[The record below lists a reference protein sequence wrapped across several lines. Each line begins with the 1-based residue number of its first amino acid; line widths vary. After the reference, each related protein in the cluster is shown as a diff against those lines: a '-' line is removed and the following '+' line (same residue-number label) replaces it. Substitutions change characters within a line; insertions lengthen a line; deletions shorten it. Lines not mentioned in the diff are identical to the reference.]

1 MEGMTKSEKKT
12 LLIASCAASVI
23 TPMTGSMMNLSLV
36 GIGISFNIGTF
47 ALAYINTIFLI
58 SSVIF
63 MVPIAKIADMIGR
76 KKVFVFGLI
85 IYMIASFAAYFSISF
100 VMLLV
105 LRFIMGIGAA
115 AMATTAMTMITDA
128 FGPKE
133 RGSAIG
139 YVTASVYSG
148 LAMGPVLGGL
158 INDAFGW
165 RAVFFVTIPLA
176 IVSLFAIW
184 KVRPEIVTKG
194 NKRFDLAGTL
204 LYTAGISLTII
215 GLINLP
221 RFESF
226 VSMALGVM
234 VLLTFVRYEKQIDS
248 PVLNVNIFSNKLFSR
263 SSLASFLINSAN
275 FSVVFFMALYLQTIG
290 ALSSS
295 QAGMIMFI
303 QPVIQTLFTA
313 YFGKLYDRMKDKR
326 ILPTVGIMVSLIGI
340 SMMLLLTLEVN
351 LVMVIASLIFFGLG
365 NSVFNAPNTTAT
377 MSSVQSCDR
386 GSASA
391 MVAVVRQFGMLV
403 SMGIAMGTISVVMG
417 SLDALNPST
426 YGNFVNVIHIS
437 FIISL
442 FMCILAMFASW
453 FRGKPSMECT
463 SVNH

>member
-1 MEGMTKSEKKT
+1 MGEMTKSEKKT
-12 LLIASCAASVI
+12 LLIASCTASAI

-36 GIGISFNIGTF
+36 GIGASFNVGSF
-47 ALAYINTIFLI
+47 SLAYINTVFLI

-63 MVPIAKIADMIGR
+63 MVPIARIADMMGR
-76 KKVFVFGLI
+76 KKLFIFGLI
-85 IYMIASFAAYFSISF
+85 VYMIASFAAYFSISF
-100 VMLLV
+100 EMLIG
-105 LRFIMGIGAA
+105 LRFVMGIGAA

-139 YVTASVYSG
+139 YVTASVYFG
-148 LAMGPVLGGL
+148 LAMGPVIGGL

-165 RAVFFVTIPLA
+165 RAVFLVTVPLV
-176 IVSLFAIW
+176 IVSLFSVW
-184 KVRPEIVTKG
+184 RVRSDNIVKEK
-194 NKRFDLAGTL
+194 KRFDLAGTL
-204 LYTAGISLTII
+204 LYTAGVSLTIF

-226 VSMALGVM
+226 VSMALGLM
-234 VLLTFVRYEKQIDS
+234 VLLAFVKYEKQTNS
-248 PVLNVNIFSNKLFSR
+248 PVLNVNIFSNKLFTR

-290 ALSSS
+290 ALSPS

-303 QPVIQTLFTA
+303 QPLIQTSLTA
-313 YFGKLYDRMKDKR
+313 YFGKLYDRMEDKR
-326 ILPTVGIMVSLIGI
+326 ILPTAGVMISGVGVTLMIFLS
-340 SMMLLLTLEVN
+340 LEVN
-351 LVMVIASLIFFGLG
+351 LILVFTSLIFFGLG

-377 MSSVQSCDR
+377 MSSVQPCDR

-417 SLDALNPST
+417 SFDVINPST
-426 YGNFVNVIHIS
+426 YGNFVTVIHIS
-437 FIISL
+437 FIISV
-442 FMCILAMFASW
+442 FMCVLAMLASW
-453 FRGKPSMECT
+453 FRGIPSKECA
-463 SVNH
+463 SVLQ

>member
-1 MEGMTKSEKKT
+1 MEEMTKSEKKT

-36 GIGISFNIGTF
+36 GIGNSFNIGTF
-47 ALAYINTIFLI
+47 ALAYINTVFLI

-100 VMLLV
+100 TMLLG
-105 LRFIMGIGAA
+105 LRFLMGLGAA

-148 LAMGPVLGGL
+148 LAMGPVVGGL
-158 INDAFGW
+158 INDVFGW

-176 IVSLFAIW
+176 VVSLFAIW
-184 KVRPEIVTKG
+184 KVRPEVVSKV
-194 NKRFDLAGTL
+194 KKKFDLAGTF
-204 LYTAGISLTII
+204 LYTAGISLAIA

-234 VLLTFVRYEKQIDS
+234 VLITFVKYEKNIDE
-248 PVLNVNIFSNKLFSR
+248 PVLNVGIFSNKLFSR

-295 QAGMIMFI
+295 QAGTIMFI
-303 QPVIQTLFTA
+303 QPVIQTLLTA
-313 YFGKLYDRMKDKR
+313 YFGKLYDRMQDKR
-326 ILPTVGIMVSLIGI
+326 ILPTAGVVVSGVGVTLMLFLSLQ
-340 SMMLLLTLEVN
+340 VN
-351 LVMVIASLIFFGLG
+351 FVLVITSLIFFGLG
-365 NSVFNAPNTTAT
+365 NSIFNAPNTTAT
-377 MSSVQSCDR
+377 MSSVQPCDR

-426 YGNFVNVIHIS
+426 YGNFVTVIHTS
-437 FIISL
+437 FIISV
-442 FMCILAMFASW
+442 FMCVLAMLASW
-453 FRGKPSMECT
+453 FRGKPSEECA
-463 SVNH
+463 SVRH